1 MLHGPC
7 KEGVCLE
14 NGKCLKKF
22 PKVCRE
28 STKLNSN
35 GYHEYKRSSRGYTAE
50 KNGYK
55 DTNEYVVPNNHYLTT
70 KYNAHINVEVCSS
83 VQAVKYIYK
92 YVYKGKYFF
101 LKISYDIDL
110 KKLGLN
116 SNLRA

>member
-28 STKLNSN
+28 STKLYSN